1 MECFKRT
8 RQEHGAL
15 ERLLAVPPVVSGQ
28 LEGILDRRTQ
38 LAAATQGSQAL
49 SAAAVESLAGLNR
62 ARTARNLRT
71 TLGIAH
77 AALVAAVDRDAELIE
92 EQDIARA
99 AVAQLGTETT
109 A

>member
-1 MECFKRT
+1 M
-8 RQEHGAL
+8 
-15 ERLLAVPPVVSGQ
+15 
-28 LEGILDRRTQ
+28 
-38 LAAATQGSQAL
+38 
-49 SAAAVESLAGLNR
+49 
-62 ARTARNLRT
+62 RNLRT